1 VLANWQSDNCS
12 EDEDEVHDHKEGL
25 ELAHDPSQVRSDEG
39 VAGNSTKEDSVDDT
53 VGRRPITRHEQ

>member
-1 VLANWQSDNCS
+1 MNKKLSGTVLFVVLLSPSFAS
-12 EDEDEVHDHKEGL
+12 
-25 ELAHDPSQVRSDEG
+25 AHDPSQVRSDEG